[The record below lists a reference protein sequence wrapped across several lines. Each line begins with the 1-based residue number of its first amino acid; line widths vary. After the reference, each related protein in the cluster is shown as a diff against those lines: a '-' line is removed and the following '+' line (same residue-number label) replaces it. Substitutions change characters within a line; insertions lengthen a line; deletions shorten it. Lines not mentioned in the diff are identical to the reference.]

1 MIEALNKKGFKAY
14 SISVPSP
21 SELLQI
27 FKLAAP
33 VFVTMMSKVG
43 CISLYSLAV
52 PVHVIVSAFS
62 DIFYTFCVGVLL
74 LSYYIFCYLYGY
86 THCCC
91 SSGWFDHDSLII
103 PAFFSASNFCQ
114 YGTDDEHLH

>member
-1 MIEALNKKGFKAY
+1 MMIEALNKKGFKAY

-33 VFVTMMSKVG
+33 VFVTMVSKVG

-52 PVHVIVSAFS
+52 PVHVIVSMHSQTFS
-62 DIFYTFCVGVLL
+62 TFFV
-74 LSYYIFCYLYGY
+74 
-86 THCCC
+86 
-91 SSGWFDHDSLII
+91 
-103 PAFFSASNFCQ
+103 
-114 YGTDDEHLH
+114 